1 MNKRIKKK
9 HRMYGEVYLKSYDR
23 QYGLPFAW
31 FELCKKI
38 RNDLG
43 HRIGKRRC
51 KLLQRYFRRK
61 YNRSEKQIQ
70 SFGCNH
76 ECKLNDCGTP
86 NVFYGMMVDTI
97 VTEREKYIDAMIM
110 DYFDER
116 L

>member
-31 FELCKKI
+31 FELCDKI

-61 YNRSEKQIQ
+61 YYWSEKQIR
-70 SFGCNH
+70 SFWNNH
-76 ECKLNDCGTP
+76 GFKLEDCVSP
-86 NVFYGMMVDTI
+86 DVFYGMMVDTI
-97 VTEREKYIDAMIM
+97 VTERERYEDAMVL
-110 DYFDER
+110 DYLEER